1 MRKLCLSITNRIG
14 YNLLTFFTP
23 IRLSVKSNTSFISV
37 MFENM
42 CDTAARSL
50 YHFNIILCRK
60 QTSAYIIQITLLHF
74 IPEKISRYIFEKIVY
89 ASTKFNNITL
99 CFTIQGP
106 FNTYKAFLFNDHGQS
121 SYLCFIL
128 KPTRFIEIFLTLHP
142 DTLIMSGHSQTNA
155 LFY

>member
-1 MRKLCLSITNRIG
+1 MRKLCLLNRIG

-23 IRLSVKSNTSFISV
+23 IRLCVKSNTSLISV
-37 MFENM
+37 MFESM

-74 IPEKISRYIFEKIVY
+74 IPEKLSRYIFEKIVY

-99 CFTIQGP
+99 LILTR
-106 FNTYKAFLFNDHGQS
+106 LF
-121 SYLCFIL
+121 
-128 KPTRFIEIFLTLHP
+128 FLT
-142 DTLIMSGHSQTNA
+142 IMVKAHIYV
-155 LFY
+155 LF